1 MKKLQ
6 IFIIIFIFLLP
17 SISFAKLYS
26 LQQLSDMVIDMS
38 NATTLDFSGGI
49 SKKAK
54 KRLNNNKDL
63 INAIIDI
70 SKRHNVDISYPG
82 YEVSLSSFEKSKMT
96 NYKRTVFTTFTNLKF
111 FKLKSGRSLNSS
123 DGAEK
128 FLSSEDTGNKNQV
141 GILDWMTLGDIAE
154 IRPWYAF
161 ENTCFWLHNII
172 VHTKDSN
179 AINEVVSDFKNTY
192 GISFVKLA
200 SNEKSLY
207 GGNVYTQ
214 EYAKLCYEIIA
225 IIATLYFLILV
236 YDTFFRYK
244 EFAVMKLNGF
254 SNFKIFKLILFRA
267 VKVIVTGILITGIL
281 LFSYLI
287 CIQEND
293 IWGFFEKWILGV
305 SYLSLLLILVNTLM
319 IFLVIKVNVHS
330 SLKNKKPLNFMQKI
344 NYLAKLI
351 FATVLIGYMA
361 SNAVQLGILVD
372 NVNNF
377 KLWQK
382 KAGNLV
388 GTFGALFGDNE
399 DGTWWSKDTM
409 VAMKK
414 LYDKLDNEGKVI
426 YANFRGC
433 NKNTIALNVKNLKL
447 VGKKETPYMSCKS
460 ATVNNNYLKEN
471 PIYDI
476 NNKRVLFNNNSE
488 DVVNLLVLDDLKKY
502 ESEIIKEY
510 SKDKMKNKQI
520 KITYIKMGQKFFTYN
535 LQVAKDNNNTLTD
548 VPVIIID
555 NQNNLDLDYY
565 CCYGLNLIK
574 VKDVNNGYQELLP
587 YLKEVN
593 LDNSIYNTRPVMWQI
608 NFKIY
613 SMEQSLMCGIL
624 KLFFAAMALIL
635 IIVSLSVNYIEKNK
649 LKKALLKIHG
659 FSFIK
664 RYALFYIL
672 LILIWVLSY
681 AASYE
686 YYNSVLSIKI
696 TIISGLCDFI
706 ISTIILKVY
715 ENKKISSVLKG
726 E

>member
-1 MKKLQ
+1 
-6 IFIIIFIFLLP
+6 
-17 SISFAKLYS
+17 
-26 LQQLSDMVIDMS
+26 
-38 NATTLDFSGGI
+38 
-49 SKKAK
+49 
-54 KRLNNNKDL
+54 
-63 INAIIDI
+63 
-70 SKRHNVDISYPG
+70 
-82 YEVSLSSFEKSKMT
+82 
-96 NYKRTVFTTFTNLKF
+96 
-111 FKLKSGRSLNSS
+111 
-123 DGAEK
+123 
-128 FLSSEDTGNKNQV
+128 
-141 GILDWMTLGDIAE
+141 
-154 IRPWYAF
+154 
-161 ENTCFWLHNII
+161 
-172 VHTKDSN
+172 
-179 AINEVVSDFKNTY
+179 
-192 GISFVKLA
+192 
-200 SNEKSLY
+200 
-207 GGNVYTQ
+207 
-214 EYAKLCYEIIA
+214 
-225 IIATLYFLILV
+225 
-236 YDTFFRYK
+236 
-244 EFAVMKLNGF
+244 
-254 SNFKIFKLILFRA
+254 
-267 VKVIVTGILITGIL
+267 
-281 LFSYLI
+281 
-287 CIQEND
+287 
-293 IWGFFEKWILGV
+293 
-305 SYLSLLLILVNTLM
+305 
-319 IFLVIKVNVHS
+319 
-330 SLKNKKPLNFMQKI
+330 MQKI